1 MLGPYSLVIIRVMG
15 FLFALAASITMSAP
29 TIFTE
34 KDAGRVIKIYTG
46 DQLQIV
52 LEANPSTGYTWEP
65 ISIDTKV
72 LKPGDTD
79 YVPNAGH
86 FGSSGRMILR
96 FEAVDRGY
104 TSLKLVYHQPFEKD
118 TPPRNMFEI
127 IVHVE

>member
-1 MLGPYSLVIIRVMG
+1 MLGSYPLLIRIIIG
-15 FLFALAASITMSAP
+15 FLFAVSVSTTMSAP
-29 TIFTE
+29 TIVTE
-34 KDAGRVIKIYTG
+34 KDAGRVIRIYAG

-79 YVPNAGH
+79 YVPDARD
-86 FGSSGRMILR
+86 FGSGGRMMLR
-96 FEAVDRGY
+96 FKAVARGQ
-104 TSLKLVYHQPFEKD
+104 TSLKLVYHRPFEKD

-127 IVHVE
+127 MVHVE